1 MTSSPLPVRGYLL
14 FGHGAR
20 NPEWAQPMET
30 ARQALQRRIPNAPV
44 ALAFLEFLTPT
55 LEEALAALATQCT
68 EVVIVPWFIA
78 PGGHLLRDLPKL
90 IEQFSA
96 IHPEVR
102 VVCLEAIGTWPE
114 VIEAMA
120 DAVMMRSKES

>member
-1 MTSSPLPVRGYLL
+1 MTPSHPPVRGYLL

-20 NPEWAQPMET
+20 NPEWAQPMEA

-44 ALAFLEFLTPT
+44 SLAFLEFLTPT
-55 LEEALAALATQCT
+55 LEEALTALATQCT

-90 IEQFSA
+90 IEPFSA
-96 IHPEVR
+96 THPQVQ
-102 VVCLEAIGTWPE
+102 VICLEAIGTWPE

-120 DAVMMRSKES
+120 EAVIGRSKD